1 VSLGLIIATVAII
14 VVEAGAGSSDMSAA
28 QTSFP
33 VTAETVGFWL
43 SFAGFA
49 IAMAI
54 FPVHTWMLEAQSK
67 ASAGVATILSG
78 TTLLLGAYGMM
89 RISLVVFPTAAH
101 YYSFA
106 ITGLAVV
113 GAFWGCIG
121 ALRQDE
127 LRRFIGYMNVAQM
140 SLVLLAIGAQTSVAL
155 VGAVLL
161 LAGQAFASAMLT
173 LVSGVNIGIW
183 FLLYRQLQ
191 PPAASSGGTPGIEVM
206 LLLCAAY
213 VFGCAF
219 RSFLPR
225 ADVQRICLFDTWLS
239 SVVVGRSVATVAEIC
254 FAAQWAIILYQ
265 LGTMTGADTTL
276 NAAWVIVP
284 LILIAECFS
293 WYAVLTTHYLGN
305 AIENSIWAIAF
316 FIVGIGLCRL
326 LPEFD
331 GEVRAVLVFT
341 IIGIAS
347 YLAFL
352 MTVDV
357 PMYLGRWR
365 TEVGDGSR
373 LLSPLEGFRDVC
385 TRWVVNHDLAEW
397 KDEIAWMSLYFSA
410 AVWASLALCV
420 VYSVEDYLPRHRSD
434 VTVIS
439 RSSAAST
446 VVGQQHPVMAR
457 HGI

>member
-1 VSLGLIIATVAII
+1 
-14 VVEAGAGSSDMSAA
+14 
-28 QTSFP
+28 
-33 VTAETVGFWL
+33 
-43 SFAGFA
+43 
-49 IAMAI
+49 
-54 FPVHTWMLEAQSK
+54 
-67 ASAGVATILSG
+67 
-78 TTLLLGAYGMM
+78 
-89 RISLVVFPTAAH
+89 
-101 YYSFA
+101 
-106 ITGLAVV
+106 
-113 GAFWGCIG
+113 
-121 ALRQDE
+121 
-127 LRRFIGYMNVAQM
+127 M
-140 SLVLLAIGAQTSVAL
+140 SLEWRARSTSLAWSNPLAWWWGVLI
-155 VGAVLL
+155 
-161 LAGQAFASAMLT
+161 

-239 SVVVGRSVATVAEIC
+239 SVVVGRSVATVAEVC